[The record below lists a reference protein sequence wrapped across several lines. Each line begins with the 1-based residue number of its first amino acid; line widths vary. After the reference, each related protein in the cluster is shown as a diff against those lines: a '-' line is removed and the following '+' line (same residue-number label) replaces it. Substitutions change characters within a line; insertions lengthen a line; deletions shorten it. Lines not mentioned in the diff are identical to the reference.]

1 MITAEGMM
9 SSAQPSSSIQT
20 IAGLKEAENE
30 KKLEEKEKILH
41 LMQKQE
47 QQLHS
52 EIKSMK
58 VELEALQTQYDKKCK
73 EVEVKSNA
81 LFEINEKFTKKQQ
94 EFELELQKIRDEWKK
109 SDEKILD
116 AKRNALAMQKDQQNT
131 LDENLMLRKSLEE
144 IVQKLEETIRTSQI
158 TEEIFEKEKNHLIEK
173 LNQVENQLSN
183 VLHVD
188 QLIST
193 KMKEW

>member
-158 TEEIFEKEKNHLIEK
+158 TEETFEKEKNHLIEK